1 MLTYFEHA
9 FFIDKPRNAGGRKTE
24 RAYGTPY
31 KSDHDLGRKLQ
42 DLELLK

>member
-9 FFIDKPRNAGGRKTE
+9 FFIDKRRIARRRKTE

-31 KSDHDLGRKLQ
+31 KSDDDLGRKLQ